1 MKEERKNA
9 FVFLDNVEN
18 QQEKVQQIIN
28 KIGVDFQFDIY
39 PADISISSARGL
51 VQMLNEKNCKAEVI
65 NLANEFTEKAR
76 EIRESYMDYIANW
89 PRKAMIEGE
98 NFLEIFLDRTDLS
111 LWWLAEPSQKN
122 IEGSPTYNRI
132 CQILTALDQFVN
144 NGYSKFILISR
155 DVAINKIFEKQIGS
169 SKFLSISVKDD
180 SKSQTRHLRDKARQR
195 INGYIFLSNWVFKV
209 VFAKLFGRKQKLRNF
224 IPKSPTIFYSWFV
237 EEQFTKRDEEL
248 LDRYY
253 VDLPKYLLD
262 RGEEVLFLNQM
273 RTDPKETLKYLRAA
287 RRNFKEGIFD
297 SKFPEYYTERFFF
310 IEEFLPLY
318 QLIRILIKGKSIR
331 KKYLGLR
338 DKTFFKASFMFNG
351 IDFFELFVRDFDDAF
366 LKMRITDILL
376 QSAAVEEFCR
386 YTQPRNQ
393 ICWSTLY
400 NWGRGITVGAKRGY
414 PAVKVIGLQESRIT
428 TMVLYYCYR
437 PIEIRVI
444 PSTPGWIDSMPVPDK
459 YILHSESNE
468 KIFLSSG
475 FDKDQLLIAGAPR
488 FQMIASH
495 QKDRLNNH
503 EKLKRERMSQNT
515 SLKYLVVLGTSIL
528 KDDSDD
534 LIELFFNAIRTMKDI
549 WVVVKPHPFNV
560 RNVAN
565 KVKEITKRLKFDN
578 YEIDTG
584 DIQVLLTAADLI
596 VTSYSGTGGEAVAIG
611 CPSINV
617 HIGNRVSITPFDD
630 FPEASFQANTISELH
645 KVILVVLTD
654 PMKSKEILTKR
665 EEFVNYCFG
674 PLDGKSNERIYNF
687 ICNKRIIRI

>member
-1 MKEERKNA
+1 MKEERKKA

-18 QQEKVQQIIN
+18 QQEKLQQIIN
-28 KIGVDFQFDIY
+28 KIGIDFQLDIY
-39 PADISISSARGL
+39 PAGTSISSARGL
-51 VQMLNEKNCKAEVI
+51 VQLLKEKNCKAEVI

-76 EIRESYMDYIANW
+76 EIRESYMDFIANW

-122 IEGSPTYNRI
+122 IEGSLTYNRI

-144 NGYSKFILISR
+144 NGYSKFILISG
-155 DVAINKIFEKQIGS
+155 DVAINKIFKKQIGS
-169 SKFLSISVKDD
+169 SKFLSIHVKDD
-180 SKSQTRHLRDKARQR
+180 SKSQTRRLMDKARRR
-195 INGYIFLSNWVFKV
+195 ICGYITLSNWVFKV

-237 EEQFTKRDEEL
+237 KEQYSIRNGEL

-262 RGEEVLFLNQM
+262 SGEEVLFLNQM
-273 RTDPKETLKYLRAA
+273 HISSLKGIFKYSREG
-287 RRNFKEGIFD
+287 RRNFKKGIFN

-310 IEEFLPLY
+310 IEEYLPFS
-318 QLIRILIKGKSIR
+318 QLVRILIKGKRIG
-331 KKYLGLR
+331 KKYNSLR
-338 DKTFFKASFMFNG
+338 AKRFFKESFIFDG
-351 IDFFELFVRDFDDAF
+351 IDFFELFVKDFDDAF
-366 LKMRITDILL
+366 LNSRITDILL
-376 QSAAVEEFCR
+376 QSAAVEEFCKCI
-386 YTQPRNQ
+386 QPKNL

-400 NWGRGITVGAKRGY
+400 NWGRGITIGAKRGC
-414 PAVKVIGLQESRIT
+414 PAVKVIGFQESRIT

-437 PIEIRVI
+437 PIEIGAL
-444 PSTPGWIDSMPVPDK
+444 SNSDWIDRMPAPDK

-488 FQMIASH
+488 FQMIPTH
-495 QKDRLNNH
+495 QKDRYNNH
-503 EKLKRERMSQNT
+503 EKLKREKLSQNT

-528 KDDSDD
+528 KNDSDD
-534 LIELFFNAIRTMKDI
+534 LIELFFNAIMNMKDI

-560 RNVAN
+560 RNVSN
-565 KVKEITKRLKFDN
+565 KVKEITERLKFDN

-617 HIGNRVSITPFDD
+617 HMGNSVSITPFDD
-630 FPEASFQANTISELH
+630 FPAASFQANTISELH
-645 KVILVVLTD
+645 KVILEVLTN
-654 PMKSKEILTKR
+654 PMKSQEILTKR

-687 ICNKRIIRI
+687 ICKNR

>member
-9 FVFLDNVEN
+9 FVFLDNAEN

-28 KIGVDFQFDIY
+28 KIGIDFLFDIY
-39 PADISISSARGL
+39 PAGTSISSARGF
-51 VQMLNEKNCKAEVI
+51 VQLLNEKDCKAEVI
-65 NLANEFTEKAR
+65 NLANEFTEKAT
-76 EIRESYMDYIANW
+76 ELRESYMDFIANW
-89 PRKAMIEGE
+89 PRKVMVEGK
-98 NFLEIFLDRTDLS
+98 NFLELFLDRNDLS

-122 IEGSPTYNRI
+122 LESQPTYNRI
-132 CQILTALDQFVN
+132 CQILTALDQFVD
-144 NGYSKFILISR
+144 NGYSKFILISE
-155 DVAINKIFEKQIGS
+155 DVAIDNIFKRQIEAS
-169 SKFLSISVKDD
+169 NFLSIHVEDE
-180 SKSQTRHLRDKARQR
+180 SKRQSRPLRDKVRWCISR
-195 INGYIFLSNWVFKV
+195 HIFLPNWVFKV
-209 VFAKLFGRKQKLRNF
+209 IFAKLFGRKQKLRKF
-224 IPKSPTIFYSWFV
+224 ISKSPTIFYSWFV
-237 EEQFTKRDEEL
+237 KEQFTKRDGEL
-248 LDRYY
+248 VDRYY

-273 RTDPKETLKYLRAA
+273 RTGPKETLKYIRVA

-297 SKFPEYYTERFFF
+297 SKFPDYYTERFFF

-338 DKTFFKASFMFNG
+338 DKRFFKASFMFKG
-351 IDFFELFVRDFDDAF
+351 IDFFELFVMDFDDAF
-366 LKMRITDILL
+366 LKMPITDMLL

-386 YTQPRNQ
+386 YTQPRNL

-400 NWGRGITVGAKRGY
+400 NWGRGITVGAKRGQ
-414 PAVKVIGLQESRIT
+414 PAVNVIGFQESRIT
-428 TMVLYYCYR
+428 TMVLYYCYK

-444 PSTPGWIDSMPVPDK
+444 PSTPGWIDSMPAPDK

-475 FDKDQLLIAGAPR
+475 FDEDQLLIAGAPR

-495 QKDRLNNH
+495 KKDRFNNH
-503 EKLKRERMSQNT
+503 EKLKSERLSQNT
-515 SLKYLVVLGTSIL
+515 SLKHLVVLGTSIL

-549 WVVVKPHPFNV
+549 LVVVKPHPFNV
-560 RNVAN
+560 GNVSN
-565 KVKEITKRLKFDN
+565 KVKEVTKRLKFDN
-578 YEIDTG
+578 YEIDTE

-611 CPSINV
+611 CPSVNV
-617 HIGNRVSITPFDD
+617 HMGNRVSITPFDD
-630 FPEASFQANTISELH
+630 FPEASFQANTITELH
-645 KVILVVLTD
+645 NVILEVLTD
-654 PMKSKEILTKR
+654 PMKSQEILTKR

-687 ICNKRIIRI
+687 ICNNR

>member
-1 MKEERKNA
+1 MKEERKKA
-9 FVFLDNVEN
+9 FVFLDYVEN
-18 QQEKVQQIIN
+18 QQEKVQQLIT
-28 KIGVDFQFDIY
+28 KIGIDFQLDIY
-39 PADISISSARGL
+39 PAGTSISSARGL
-51 VQMLNEKNCKAEVI
+51 VQMLKEKNCKAEVI

-76 EIRESYMDYIANW
+76 EIRESYMDFIANW
-89 PRKAMIEGE
+89 PRKAMIGGE
-98 NFLEIFLDRTDLS
+98 NFLELFLDRTDLS

-132 CQILTALDQFVN
+132 CQILTALDQFSN
-144 NGYSKFILISR
+144 NGYSKFILISE
-155 DVAINKIFEKQIGS
+155 DAAINKIFNKQIS
-169 SKFLSISVKDD
+169 SSNFLSIYVKDV
-180 SKSQTRHLRDKARQR
+180 SKSQTRQLRYKVRWW
-195 INGYIFLSNWVFKV
+195 IYGYITLSNWVFKV

-237 EEQFTKRDEEL
+237 KEQFTKRKGEL

-273 RTDPKETLKYLRAA
+273 HISNPKEAFKCFWEA
-287 RRNFKEGIFD
+287 RRKFKNGIFN

-310 IEEFLPLY
+310 VEEYLPFC
-318 QLIRILIKGKSIR
+318 QLVRILIKGKRIG
-331 KKYLGLR
+331 KKFLALR
-338 DKTFFKASFMFNG
+338 DKRIFKESFIFNG
-351 IDFFELFVRDFDDAF
+351 TNFFELFVKDFDDAF
-366 LKMRITDILL
+366 LNSRITDILL

-386 YTQPRNQ
+386 FTQPKNL

-400 NWGRGITVGAKRGY
+400 NWGRGITVGAKRGC
-414 PAVKVIGLQESRIT
+414 PAVKVIGFQESRIT

-437 PIEIRVI
+437 PIEITGT
-444 PSTPGWIDSMPVPDK
+444 PSTLGWIDSMPAPDK

-475 FDKDQLLIAGAPR
+475 FDNDQLLIAGAPR
-488 FQMIASH
+488 FQMIPAH
-495 QKDRLNNH
+495 QKDRHNNH
-503 EKLKRERMSQNT
+503 EKLKRERLSQKA
-515 SLKYLVVLGTSIL
+515 SLNYLVVLGTSIL
-528 KDDSDD
+528 KNDSDD
-534 LIELFFNAIRTMKDI
+534 LIELFFNAIMNMKDI

-560 RNVAN
+560 RNVSN
-565 KVKEITKRLKFDN
+565 KVKEITERLKFDN
-578 YEIDTG
+578 YEMDTG

-617 HIGNRVSITPFDD
+617 HMGNSVSITPFDD

-645 KVILVVLTD
+645 KVILEILTD
-654 PMKSKEILTKR
+654 PMKSQEILTKR
-665 EEFVNYCFG
+665 EEFVKYCFG

-687 ICNKRIIRI
+687 ICKNR